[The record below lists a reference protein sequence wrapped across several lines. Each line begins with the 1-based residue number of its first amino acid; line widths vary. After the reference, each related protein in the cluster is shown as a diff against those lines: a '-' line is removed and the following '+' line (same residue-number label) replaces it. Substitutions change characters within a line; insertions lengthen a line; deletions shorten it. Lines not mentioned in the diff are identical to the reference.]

1 MDLSSIMQFMP
12 MIMQLFNSSGG
23 NMNTIMG
30 SLPQM
35 ISQQYFQFSAK
46 PNIPLHLNMWD
57 LKKSQKE
64 RAPDLPTG
72 NAFGL
77 SIAHSLLQSLGFKN
91 SSSIL
96 FDTNSGS
103 LTEFGNLMNKSMNKL
118 MAGMGHQAAD
128 YSTITQRV
136 MDITGDTN
144 VKPLVD
150 DLLSGTY
157 SNSSMTE
164 SKLGFSIQDTLDIFE
179 SAKQRGALTGKRSD
193 IGDRLQRIAE
203 VVKESMQLFQSD
215 DKDASLQ
222 ALLDT
227 IGNDVDLTDTSKLKL
242 AVEKIRKLSEAVG
255 LAVPQVQEFLKS
267 TSNLSQQMGMT
278 GSTGFN
284 IGSAS
289 ILSYRNLTP
298 VSSQKQ
304 EIGQA
309 NMAVL
314 NIETANSQYF
324 KTVGGYAELLKQYGK
339 YEGSDLQKYT
349 KNPVGVYNPEKDKET
364 VISEMEKK
372 GITGARDNFGK
383 FLMSGSKKGVE
394 FLSEQNPEMFQEL
407 AMQQT
412 LETFMSSNPD
422 LIPKRPEGDL
432 SKKKIQLEEGKKVE
446 YKDGV
451 FQIVPQNDPI
461 EAALLRGEAV
471 ELTPDLEAKYRE
483 SLIIEDYKEPTVVR
497 KNPTVTDKQDLQ
509 TTDQAQID
517 AKKQQEEMDRAKQ
530 DEILASLDN
539 RQRKVYN
546 EYMKYEKIRLS
557 DAEELKKLGL
567 KEFENFDIQ
576 EERAY
581 TPRYEGGIVVKDWNL
596 EEAAFFSYG
605 IDYTKD
611 EVTQQEHLYNKHP
624 EYQNLF
630 SEFNTVK
637 QVIRKAPAPALTDK
651 QKQIY
656 EKYMDYKPILES
668 EALEL
673 KDAGVPDFKDFTPEK
688 KDVQQPSPKKWRL
701 AQPYTAKNLTLQ
713 DKDYAQILAEKGVVE
728 VDENYKVKFPGVY
741 EDRTRENYA
750 KKLEQVKP
758 VVVQELTA
766 VLRARGMQ
774 NAESMAETY
783 VSTLFA
789 SLVNPDKAKKTRE
802 KQIEE
807 SKDNE
812 ISRRNEEILRS
823 KKTAPLYDFL
833 QGYLV
838 DNKTIDEALLA
849 LVPIWEGG
857 EIKLNAENISM
868 YTKAATSD
876 YNTKMSYKYTNVMFG
891 GSEFKE
897 ADKEKLLKEDIE
909 KMATSGR
916 AEINKGKFSEIV
928 GKVTLQELRQKAP
941 DATLEDM
948 LAYMKKYKPEDFNE
962 LIGIQ
967 KNRRSYEKAAYDQK
981 LDIPRLTP
989 EQLEAEKRT
998 AFNEQFREMA
1008 GIKPAILRA
1017 YKNLSE
1023 VDSLTFTEEEKKFVF
1038 ANAPLE
1044 YRNEAGSNSILYQR
1058 LEKTYKQLNGEEK
1071 LVEDAYSYFV
1081 KRKNVDNKKEIDP
1094 GYTTNPN
1101 ITAFTVAKHFIA
1113 QGVAPEKIV
1122 EELEKMGT
1130 PDANLVK
1137 ELLKL
1142 RMDLP
1147 DNAFAPKIKEKNQQ
1161 ALQAQF
1167 SGIIDNPV
1175 EYATKF
1181 YGRNKKLSS
1190 YTAIEQQ
1197 RFADRKEKI
1206 QSGVW
1211 KIEDVIKEA
1220 FKQQIPLEELQKLTE
1235 DTPYYPQIDALG
1247 KLIELYSME
1256 DVSDYDLNKVDKTK
1270 LSGTLQQYYDD
1281 ALKESTTGE
1290 VTIGQFKKYLNDN
1303 GGSIYLE
1310 EFDSPYQK
1318 QLKYALQLL
1327 EITKVAKTAGSEVGK
1342 RKQAAWEIFRSDK
1355 SAQIGMN
1362 TFKDVEY
1369 FKSLGEKYKD
1379 DMATD
1384 SEVFK
1389 KVNAKAV
1396 QMGDEYKEVSNIMGT
1411 TYALMT
1417 AYQEAVGK
1425 ENSTP
1430 EEFEQLAATI
1440 YRQSLPDYAKKT
1452 VGQSTPFL
1460 FTNVRSAQYNPYRR
1474 DKDSVPILK
1483 DKQSDM
1489 IKKIYDAASEQQ
1501 KVFFLSNDINKVMS
1515 TINTIDEADTQTNM
1529 QGSKE
1534 VWGDTPDKEVI
1545 AKQMRIYASERGI
1558 ETALASSPMT
1568 NKMEMFLNTYMQAP
1582 RQILEKLSSLVSD
1595 LGQLVTMA
1603 KTITGVKDSAS
1614 SWFSYIPGMGG

>member
-349 KNPVGVYNPEKDKET
+349 KNPVGVYNPEKDREI
-364 VISEMEKK
+364 VISEMERR

-412 LETFMSSNPD
+412 LETLMSSNPN

-432 SKKKIQLEEGKKVE
+432 SKKKIQLEEGKKAE

-451 FQIVPQNDPI
+451 FQIVPQNNPI

-483 SLIIEDYKEPTVVR
+483 SLIIEGPPTVVR
-497 KNPTVTDKQDLQ
+497 KTPTVTDKQGLQ
-509 TTDQAQID
+509 TTDQAQI
-517 AKKQQEEMDRAKQ
+517 
-530 DEILASLDN
+530 
-539 RQRKVYN
+539 
-546 EYMKYEKIRLS
+546 
-557 DAEELKKLGL
+557 
-567 KEFENFDIQ
+567 
-576 EERAY
+576 
-581 TPRYEGGIVVKDWNL
+581 
-596 EEAAFFSYG
+596 
-605 IDYTKD
+605 
-611 EVTQQEHLYNKHP
+611 
-624 EYQNLF
+624 
-630 SEFNTVK
+630 
-637 QVIRKAPAPALTDK
+637 PALTDK

-656 EKYMDYKPILES
+656 EKYMEYKPILES
-668 EALEL
+668 EALGL
-673 KDAGVPDFKDFTPEK
+673 KDAGVPDFKDLTPET
-688 KDVQQPSPKKWRL
+688 SPKKWRL
-701 AQPYTAKNLTLQ
+701 AQPYTVKNLTLQ
-713 DKDYAQILAEKGVVE
+713 DQDYAKSLVERSVVE

-758 VVVQELTA
+758 VVVHELTA

-774 NAESMAETY
+774 NPESMAETY

-802 KQIEE
+802 RQIEE

-891 GSEFKE
+891 GSGFKE

-909 KMATSGR
+909 TMATSGR

-941 DATLEDM
+941 DATLKDM
-948 LAYMKKYKPEDFNE
+948 LAYMKKYKTEDFNE

-1008 GIKPAILRA
+1008 GKKPAVLRA
-1017 YKNLSE
+1017 YTSLSE
-1023 VDSLTFTEEEKKFVF
+1023 VDSFKFTFTEEEKKFVF
-1038 ANAPLE
+1038 ANAALE
-1044 YRNEAGSNSILYQR
+1044 DRNEADRILYQR

-1071 LVEDAYSYFV
+1071 LVEDPYSYFV
-1081 KRKNVDNKKEIDP
+1081 KRKNVNNNKEIDLE
-1094 GYTTNPN
+1094 YTPNPN
-1101 ITAFTVAKHFIA
+1101 ITAFAIAKHFIA

-1122 EELEKMGT
+1122 KELEKMGT

-1142 RMDLP
+1142 GMDLP
-1147 DNAFAPKIKEKNQQ
+1147 DDAFAPKIKEKNQQ

-1167 SGIIDNPV
+1167 SGIIDSPV

-1181 YGRNKKLSS
+1181 YGRNKKMSS
-1190 YTAIEQQ
+1190 YTAREQQ
-1197 RFADRKEKI
+1197 LFADRKEKI
-1206 QSGVW
+1206 QSGAW

-1220 FKQQIPLEELQKLTE
+1220 FRQQIPLEELQKLTE
-1235 DTPYYPQIDALG
+1235 NTPYYPQIDALG
-1247 KLIELYSME
+1247 KLIELYSVE
-1256 DVSDYDLNKVDKTK
+1256 DVSDYDSNKVDKTK
-1270 LSGTLQQYYDD
+1270 LSGALQQYYDD
-1281 ALKESTTGE
+1281 ALKESTTGG

-1396 QMGDEYKEVSNIMGT
+1396 QMGDEYKEVSKIMGT

-1440 YRQSLPDYAKKT
+1440 YRQSLPDYAKKI
-1452 VGQSTPFL
+1452 VGPSTPFL

-1474 DKDSVPILK
+1474 DKDSVPILN
-1483 DKQSDM
+1483 DRQSDM

-1515 TINTIDEADTQTNM
+1515 TINTIDAADTQTDM